1 MMMRRRKM
9 VFPLFLLILA
19 AMACGLPFIG
29 LTDQTTPVPA
39 PATSAPAVSP
49 TPSASLDI
57 PALTEAQLKNFTYF
71 APQYQKTVQLTD
83 GKFQAGSGAD
93 IFLAA
98 LQPEMAFGDLNGDGA
113 QDAAVLL
120 AENGGGSGIFVSLLA
135 MLNQGGLPI
144 QKASAFIDDRPKI
157 NSLTIMDGR
166 IVLEALIHSATD
178 PMVSPTFAV
187 TETYSLVG
195 ERLALARFSSRTP
208 GGLERAVTIS
218 SPVDGSQVSGQ
229 VRLVG
234 TVTVS
239 PFENNLVYRILDEQ
253 GNQLAEGP
261 FSVES
266 DGVGGP
272 GTFDHS
278 IDLSSFSSGS
288 RLRISL
294 SDLSAKDG
302 SLVMMD
308 SVKLMI
314 K

>member
-1 MMMRRRKM
+1 MRRRKM
-9 VFPLFLLILA
+9 VFPLFLLVLA
-19 AMACGLPFIG
+19 VMACGLPFIG
-29 LTDQTTPVPA
+29 PTDQTTPVPA

-83 GKFQAGSGAD
+83 GKFQAGSGPD

-144 QKASAFIDDRPKI
+144 QKAAAFIDDRPKI

-195 ERLALARFSSRTP
+195 ERLALTRFSSQTP
-208 GGLERAVTIS
+208 AGLERAVTIS
-218 SPVDGSQVSGQ
+218 SPVDDSQVSGQ

-261 FSVES
+261 FTVES

-272 GTFDHS
+272 GTFDQS
-278 IDLSSFSSGS
+278 IDLSAFSSGS

-308 SVKLMI
+308 SVKLII